1 MRTFVIDTE
10 YLTWNNIN
18 SIKNPLKRK
27 KGEPPEIIQVF
38 VKEIFTKFKN
48 EKLIY
53 IKPSHYK
60 TYPYRIS
67 KLTSIKKFFLNSK
80 GISFRSA
87 YLDLYKFLPKNSLI
101 ISNGDESSII
111 EININLNNI
120 KKKLKKLFFINFYLL
135 IKNKKLFENYKKKN
149 FITNNQIK
157 NKLKIKNIKSHNAKN
172 DVKVLIKCINKISI
186 KEKEI
191 YLYKNFFK
199 TYYL

>member
-67 KLTSIKKFFLNSK
+67 KLTSIKKFFLNFK

-120 KKKLKKLFFINFYLL
+120 KKKIKKVIFYKFLFI
-135 IKNKKLFENYKKKN
+135 
-149 FITNNQIK
+149 
-157 NKLKIKNIKSHNAKN
+157 
-172 DVKVLIKCINKISI
+172 D
-186 KEKEI
+186 
-191 YLYKNFFK
+191 
-199 TYYL
+199 